1 MQSSV
6 RCGDTDILK
15 QQALQVAAHPYAEP
29 QRSGEV
35 LQRYAKGICYILQ
48 YHGGSDG
55 AVVNQSER
63 PQLVMQQQSL
73 YLLYVHLRVCKVYL
87 CVRQAQRV
95 LYEIHVSAHV
105 LYIEVALLLKERQ
118 FVDRCRESAA
128 VYLVDIGVNTHHN
141 GDVSGVKPSA
151 VRLALVLSRQVVVIL
166 ISQGV
171 YRDLYVMYSRRGI
184 SPLRLVPYHRL
195 VKIEMHIGVQLVDLG
210 IPQGVALCRV
220 FLEVTAQSG
229 REVLELNV

>member
-1 MQSSV
+1 MRIAVEREVKRHAAIYGAERSSHVNPLEEHAEVAVVCHVAEGCQLFGHLQSYLLGEMIHYLFLNAVTRTHIDIIEVQAQGFLLKRVTQVTITRHMQSSV
-6 RCGDTDILK
+6 RRGDTDILK

-63 PQLVMQQQSL
+63 PQLVMQQLSL

-105 LYIEVALLLKERQ
+105 LYIEVALLLKER
-118 FVDRCRESAA
+118 
-128 VYLVDIGVNTHHN
+128 
-141 GDVSGVKPSA
+141 
-151 VRLALVLSRQVVVIL
+151 
-166 ISQGV
+166 
-171 YRDLYVMYSRRGI
+171 
-184 SPLRLVPYHRL
+184 
-195 VKIEMHIGVQLVDLG
+195 
-210 IPQGVALCRV
+210 
-220 FLEVTAQSG
+220 
-229 REVLELNV
+229 